1 MPQSP
6 TQLLSIVI
14 PTLNEAENLPNLLAE
29 LKRQQNIEVEVIV
42 GDGGSTDA
50 TQSFPPL
57 LHAYN

>member
-14 PTLNEAENLPNLLAE
+14 PTLNEAENLPSLLAE
-29 LKRQQNIEVEVIV
+29 LKRQQNIAVEVIV

-50 TQSFPPL
+50 TQSVPPL
-57 LHAYN
+57 LHSYD